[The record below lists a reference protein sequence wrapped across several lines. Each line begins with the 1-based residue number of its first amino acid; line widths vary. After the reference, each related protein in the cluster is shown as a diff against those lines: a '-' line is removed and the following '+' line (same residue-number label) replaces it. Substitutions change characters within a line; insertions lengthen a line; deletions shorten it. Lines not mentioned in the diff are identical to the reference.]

1 MKSRSSHVRTKVAAL
16 LLSLTALW
24 AFAAF
29 VTIREGENLLFV
41 STLDTGVGRPFDA
54 LVGDLQEERRLSL
67 VELGR
72 NGASPTSALA
82 AQRAQ
87 TDAELANF
95 KRLSSTGSVD
105 FASTDALRKRI
116 ADTLTRLDGLAATRR
131 AIDAR
136 TMDRT
141 SAGAAYTEMI
151 STGFLIFDSLATLDD
166 KDLAKDVRTLI
177 TLSKAREVLSQE
189 D

>member
-1 MKSRSSHVRTKVAAL
+1 
-16 LLSLTALW
+16 
-24 AFAAF
+24 
-29 VTIREGENLLFV
+29 
-41 STLDTGVGRPFDA
+41 
-54 LVGDLQEERRLSL
+54 
-67 VELGR
+67 
-72 NGASPTSALA
+72 
-82 AQRAQ
+82 

-151 STGFLIFDSLATLDD
+151 STGFLIFHSLATLDD

-177 TLSKAREVLSQE
+177 PLSKAREVLSQE
-189 D
+189 DSLLSGALASGGISSTERSAFTALVGTQRFLYAEGAAELSPTEAARFQEYTNGAQR